1 MSAPVGVVFLPTGM
15 ASVGVSL
22 SVKGGLLV
30 LLAKVAN
37 LHTVQRADTHTR
49 VNRDN
54 SRHDQSLQFVCV
66 KRSLSLQR

>member
-1 MSAPVGVVFLPTGM
+1 MSAPVGVVFLPTRM

-37 LHTVQRADTHTR
+37 LQFNAHASTGIC
-49 VNRDN
+49 N
-54 SRHDQSLQFVCV
+54 SRHDQLLQFVCV

>member
-1 MSAPVGVVFLPTGM
+1 MSAPVGVVFLPTRM

-37 LHTVQRADTHTR
+37 LQFNAQTHTR
-49 VNRDN
+49 VNRDM
-54 SRHDQSLQFVCV
+54 
-66 KRSLSLQR
+66 